1 MRILK
6 LFITVLGA
14 ILLLW
19 VAIDHVPLLLQIF
32 GRTAEGR
39 VTAKYVKYHTPEES
53 ADSGIL
59 TLRYEFEIG
68 GARYSGESTVTR
80 AVYNAVET
88 GGSLRIEY
96 LPSKP
101 GINFPENYAGRGV
114 RGLALLVMGLICFA
128 SGIFLMKRSA

>member
-19 VAIDHVPLLLQIF
+19 VAIDHEPLLLQIF
-32 GRTAEGR
+32 GRPAEGR

-68 GARYSGESTVTR
+68 GVRYSGESTVTR
-80 AVYNAVET
+80 AVYNATET
-88 GGSLRIEY
+88 GGTLRVEY

-101 GINFPENYAGRGV
+101 GINFPEAYAGRGV
-114 RGLALLVMGLICFA
+114 RGLPLLILGLICFA
-128 SGIFLMKRSA
+128 IGVFLMRKGS